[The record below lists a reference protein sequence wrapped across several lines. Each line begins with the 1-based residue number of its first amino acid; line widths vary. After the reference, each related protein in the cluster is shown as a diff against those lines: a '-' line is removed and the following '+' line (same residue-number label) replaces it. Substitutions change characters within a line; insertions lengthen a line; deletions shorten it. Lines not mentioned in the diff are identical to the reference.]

1 MVIYM
6 SERISSGIPGLDEMM
21 NGGFPKGSVIVL
33 LGSCGTGKT
42 TFSLQFLM
50 NGLMR
55 KENCMLITLEESVD
69 SIVKNGQTFGWDI
82 ETYLKNKQLSILK
95 VEPTDVKTAIQ
106 KIKTDLPEV
115 LKERKIERFALD
127 SISLFTMLFESD
139 FDRRQN
145 LFRLVQ
151 IIKSANVTAL
161 FTSEVNPLNPGLS
174 RDGLVE
180 YVADGVISL
189 ELVQPSLHSLDVE
202 PRLRIIKMRGT
213 AHERKV
219 KPYTITSKG
228 IDVRIKAQVF

>member
-1 MVIYM
+1 M
-6 SERISSGIPGLDEMM
+6 SERVSSGIPGLDEMV
-21 NGGFPKGSVIVL
+21 NGGFPKSSVIVL

-50 NGLMR
+50 SGLMR

-115 LKERKIERFALD
+115 LKERNIERFALD
-127 SISLFTMLFESD
+127 SISLFTMLFDSD

-151 IIKSANVTAL
+151 IIKSANVTGL

-189 ELVQPSLHSLDVE
+189 ELVQPSVQSLDVE

-219 KPYTITSKG
+219 KPYAITSKG
-228 IDVRIKAQVF
+228 IDVRTKAQVF